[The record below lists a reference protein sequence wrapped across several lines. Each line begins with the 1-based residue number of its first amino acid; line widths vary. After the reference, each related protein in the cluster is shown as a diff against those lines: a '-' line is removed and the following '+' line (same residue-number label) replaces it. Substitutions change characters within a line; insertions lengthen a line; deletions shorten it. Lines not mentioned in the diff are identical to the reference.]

1 MKSNKIFKN
10 IGIVLTAFSMSCESI
25 LEPAPEGLVP
35 MADLFTTESNIITA
49 VNGVYQP
56 LNPLY
61 QNVMFQLT
69 DLASDDGWTWRKETE
84 PDIFNVDPTLGYIET
99 TWGLH
104 YTGITRANT
113 VLDNISRVEDFSG
126 PVMENAIEGQAKF
139 MRALYY
145 FNLVRL
151 FGEVPLIIN
160 EIETREDAELPR
172 ESLLDIYNQI
182 KSDLNDAINLLPE
195 NYSGGIGMENG
206 RPTTYSAMALLSAVH
221 LELEEWN
228 EVSQVTSS
236 LIGAGSLLADYAD
249 HFNGSQ
255 ENSEASFFEVQYGGV
270 IGQTTSSKSVAFA
283 PPDFLNGLAFILP
296 TDDNLNGEGGG
307 LSSGNGIIQLFE
319 AGDNRRA
326 VIVQDYGLSNFIDP
340 SKPDGSLNFVNKYF
354 NTDDPQSLSTWNF
367 PLIRYAEILLN
378 RAEALNEIGYQAY
391 GEAFEL
397 LNQVRI
403 NAGLPALDA
412 VDLPNQDAFRNRLRD
427 ERRIELAF
435 ETKRYFDLN
444 RYGILR
450 EVIQNQ
456 MGFTGL
462 NFPQQRLIDHPITGK
477 KYFLYP
483 LPSIEFV
490 NNAQLGEQNPGY

>member
-1 MKSNKIFKN
+1 MKNNKFLKN
-10 IGIVLTAFSMSCESI
+10 IGIVLTALTMSCESI

-99 TWGLH
+99 TWSLH

-126 PVMENAIEGQAKF
+126 PVMENAVEGQAKF

-160 EIETREDAELPR
+160 EIQTREDAELPR
-172 ESLLDIYNQI
+172 ESLSTLYTQI
-182 KSDLNDAINLLPE
+182 KSDLNDAISLLPE

-206 RPTTYSAMALLSAVH
+206 RPTVHSARALLSAVH

-228 EVSQVTSS
+228 EASQVTNS
-236 LIGAGSLLADYAD
+236 LIEAGTLLENYAD
-249 HFNGSQ
+249 NFNGSQ

-270 IGQTTSSKSVAFA
+270 IGQTTTSKSVAFA
-283 PPDFLNGLAFILP
+283 PPDFLSGLAFLLP

-307 LSSGNGIIQLFE
+307 LSSGNGIMQLFE
-319 AGDNRRA
+319 VGDMRRD
-326 VIVQDYGLSNFIDP
+326 VIVDDYGLANFIDP
-340 SKPDGSLNFVNKYF
+340 SMPDGSLNYINKYY
-354 NTDDPQSLSTWNF
+354 NTEDPRSLSTWNF
-367 PLIRYAEILLN
+367 PLIRYAEVLLN
-378 RAEALNEIGYQAY
+378 RAEALNEIGYQSD

-397 LNQVRI
+397 LNEIRI
-403 NAGLPALDA
+403 NAGLPALSGD
-412 VDLPNQDAFRNRLRD
+412 DLPNQAAFRDRLRD

-450 EVIQNQ
+450 DVIQNQ
-456 MGFTGL
+456 MEFTGL
-462 NFPQQRLIDHPITGK
+462 NFPQQRLVDHPITGK
-477 KYFLYP
+477 EYFLYP

>member
-1 MKSNKIFKN
+1 MKNNKFLKN
-10 IGIVLTAFSMSCESI
+10 IGIVLTALTMSCESI

-99 TWGLH
+99 TWSLH

-160 EIETREDAELPR
+160 EIQTREDAELPR
-172 ESLLDIYNQI
+172 ESVLTLYNQI
-182 KSDLNDAINLLPE
+182 KSDLNDAISLLPE
-195 NYSGGIGMENG
+195 SYSGGIGMESG
-206 RPTTYSAMALLSAVH
+206 RPTSNSASALLSAVH
-221 LELEEWN
+221 LELEEW
-228 EVSQVTSS
+228 EEASQVTSN
-236 LIGAGSLLADYAD
+236 LKEKGALLENYAD
-249 HFNGSQ
+249 NFNGSQ
-255 ENSEASFFEVQYGGV
+255 ENSDASFFEVQYGGV
-270 IGQTTSSKSVAFA
+270 IGQTTTSISVGFA
-283 PPDFLNGLAFILP
+283 PPDFLGGAAFLLP
-296 TDDNLNGEGGG
+296 TDDDLNGEGGG
-307 LSSGNGIIQLFE
+307 LSSGNGLIQLFE
-319 AGDNRRA
+319 TGDNRRG
-326 VIVQDYGLSNFIDP
+326 VIVADYGLSNFIDP
-340 SKPDGSLNFVNKYF
+340 SMPDGSLNYINKYY
-354 NTDDPQSLSTWNF
+354 NTDDPRSLSTWNF

-378 RAEALNEIGYQAY
+378 RAEALNEIGYQSD

-397 LNQVRI
+397 LNEIRV
-403 NAGLPALDA
+403 NAGLSALSA
-412 VDLPNQDAFRNRLRD
+412 VDLPNQETFRDRLRD

-435 ETKRYFDLN
+435 ENKRYFDLN

-462 NFPQQRLIDHPITGK
+462 NFPQQRLVDHPITGK
-477 KYFLYP
+477 EYFLYP
-483 LPSIEFV
+483 IPSIEFV